1 MNSARLP
8 AAGARIQVERVFTQA
23 DFDLFARLSGD
34 NNPIHVDPHFSATTR
49 FGRTVAHGMLLYSA
63 LWSVIGTRFPM
74 VRQIEQQLMFP
85 APTYAEDPM
94 LLEIQVN
101 GYPTANRCA
110 LSMRVRRTMD
120 DVITLEGTTLIELD
134 EAGL

>member
-8 AAGARIQVERVFTQA
+8 AAGTRIQLERVFTQA

-63 LWSVIGTRFPM
+63 LWSAIGTRFPM

-85 APTYAEDPM
+85 APTYAEDLM
-94 LLEIQVN
+94 LLEIEVS
-101 GYPTANRCA
+101 GYPTDDRCA
-110 LSMRVRRTMD
+110 LSMRVRRAMD
-120 DVITLEGTTLIELD
+120 DVVTLEGTTVIELD
-134 EAGL
+134 EAGR